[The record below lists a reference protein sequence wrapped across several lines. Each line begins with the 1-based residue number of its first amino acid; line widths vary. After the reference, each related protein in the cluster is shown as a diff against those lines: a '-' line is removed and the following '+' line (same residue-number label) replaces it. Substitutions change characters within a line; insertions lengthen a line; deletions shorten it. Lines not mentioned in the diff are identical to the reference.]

1 MKLKTKDS
9 NTGEIVEV
17 EIANPHP
24 FGSIMYKEFEKD
36 LRWLKAHEG
45 VIKRDKYGN
54 FIIYKTSAC
63 QRLVIVLLVLIFFAL
78 IAN

>member
-1 MKLKTKDS
+1 
-9 NTGEIVEV
+9 
-17 EIANPHP
+17 
-24 FGSIMYKEFEKD
+24 MYKEFEKD

-54 FIIYKTSAC
+54 FIIHKTSAC

-78 IAN
+78 LAN